1 MGSASQ
7 AHDGFLEKMKD
18 RFECGL
24 CSEAKGANWKN
35 KKDTIRHFHIA
46 IEEICGTW

>member
-7 AHDGFLEKMKD
+7 AHAGFLDKVKD

-35 KKDTIRHFHIA
+35 KKDTIHHFHIG